1 MSFEQSAQAEYQ
13 LAVCQ
18 QYGLWVEPQTD
29 QAGEY
34 VMDYSFCRPQDAK
47 RLNAKGAAFRTTTA
61 MQGELDGLT
70 ACHGCD
76 TPYEMEDLTLQ
87 LDTDGELLCSV
98 CEEYY

>member
-47 RLNAKGAAFRTTTA
+47 RLNAKGGAFRTVID
-61 MQGELDGLT
+61 MQN
-70 ACHGCD
+70 
-76 TPYEMEDLTLQ
+76 DLEQ
-87 LDTDGELLCSV
+87 L
-98 CEEYY
+98 